1 MHKAH
6 VTTPETVRDMN
17 PSANSIVQ
25 RTENGKKNLENIAFR
40 ENSQDGRFSLKKP
53 VEETE
58 DLIAVHNISESK
70 LKSVLELGG
79 FPMLSI
85 AIVRADAGHSEFGDI
100 SVVFRKD
107 MIDPEANY
115 LDGTV
120 EQAVEKLGD
129 HFGFIE
135 SYTKDKGIEV
145 EYPVKEKEPQ
155 NSKHNLPEM
164 RKFVKE
170 HGITADMLVRD
181 GALRAEYLEILKRG
195 FSNQRLAERAVE
207 RARRT
212 FLENRIPDLEKMEQD
227 FDVIRNG
234 GTEPDEVA
242 YRDNL
247 RKIVREDD
255 GELTGDFVKYTRDM
269 IEPSVLQKGVRNGR
283 DRFDRYGNE
292 NQGIKKRRKR
302 NVWNRRF

>member
-1 MHKAH
+1 
-6 VTTPETVRDMN
+6 
-17 PSANSIVQ
+17 
-25 RTENGKKNLENIAFR
+25 
-40 ENSQDGRFSLKKP
+40 
-53 VEETE
+53 
-58 DLIAVHNISESK
+58 
-70 LKSVLELGG
+70 
-79 FPMLSI
+79 
-85 AIVRADAGHSEFGDI
+85 
-100 SVVFRKD
+100 
-107 MIDPEANY
+107 
-115 LDGTV
+115 
-120 EQAVEKLGD
+120 
-129 HFGFIE
+129 
-135 SYTKDKGIEV
+135 
-145 EYPVKEKEPQ
+145 
-155 NSKHNLPEM
+155 M

-234 GTEPDEVA
+234 GTEPDEVV

-255 GELTGDFVKYTRDM
+255 GELTGDFVKYARDM

-292 NQGIKKRRKR
+292 RSFHETHLPYTLEGIVLAMKTKGSKNTESGMFGTGVSEVRAAGLKEMESIAQIKKEANRKLKNLPEEKNGQCMMRRRKI
-302 NVWNRRF
+302 